1 MIAIAVLVL
10 IAIMVFLNLS
20 QQSQSSTT
28 SERLD
33 KLRLAVETKE
43 LELKAQGVILP
54 PDSSTIDTL
63 SQRISTDASALRGSI
78 EEFQQILTSKENA
91 LIKSQSNLQAALL
104 TNQQVS
110 AENLKLRNN
119 LSNLQSQQTNSEI
132 LKQQLTSLQSNLLDA
147 ENKIADLS
155 TRPTLE
161 TVNQFRASLNETR
174 VTNEELVAKTSSLE
188 AKLLNTVSA
197 DEINSLK
204 AQITQL
210 APENQQLKLE
220 LQKLRSA
227 NDYDTLYA
235 KSASDL
241 LPEAALLYSELA
253 KLEGLTPEQL
263 SAAYLQIGTQHN
275 AHMLRSVAFETGSAD
290 IDWKDL
296 AAIKDTIQSAPKNS
310 FFLIVG
316 YASKTG
322 NVDGN
327 KQLSANRSV
336 TIASTVKQLKGSAGT
351 RAVFLGQTDRFSTE
365 ATGNQVC
372 EIWELRK

>member
-197 DEINSLK
+197 DEINRLN